1 MDILLDPNVA
11 YLFLAGGLVLVVLAL
26 LAPGTG
32 LLEAGA
38 FLVLM
43 LAGWETLNLPVNWWA
58 LVFLLVGAGLFVLA
72 LRKPRQWGW
81 LVAAILALVIGSAFL
96 FRSERWW
103 IPAVNPFLA
112 LIASAFS
119 ASFFWIAARKILE
132 AWQSRPSHDP
142 NRLIGKYGE
151 ARTAIHQE
159 GSVQVSSELWSARS
173 EQPIHSGKRV
183 RIVGREGL
191 VLLVEAEESEAG
203 DSTGM

>member
-1 MDILLDPNVA
+1 MEILLNPDVA
-11 YLFLAGGLVLVVLAL
+11 YLLLAGGLVLVVLAL

-32 LLEAGA
+32 LLEVGA
-38 FLVLM
+38 FLVLL
-43 LAGWETLNLPVNWWA
+43 LAGWEIINIPINWWA

-72 LRKPRQWGW
+72 LRKPKQWGW

-96 FRSERWW
+96 FRSENWL

-119 ASFFWIAARKILE
+119 AGFFWISARKILE
-132 AWQSRPSHDP
+132 AWQARPSHDP
-142 NRLIGKYGE
+142 NRLVGKYGE
-151 ARTAIHQE
+151 ARTAIHDE
-159 GSVQVSSELWSARS
+159 GSVQVASELWSARS
-173 EQPIHSGKRV
+173 EEPIHSGNRV

-203 DSTGM
+203 DSAGR